1 MLDRRHRERGDRGRR
16 NTCGGLF
23 QAGFEFAPMG
33 WAIGNA
39 VGTAL
44 ARPGDPV
51 VCITGDGSMLM
62 SGQEITVAQQLGLP
76 VVFIV
81 LNDSRL
87 GMVAHGQRLGGGEEI
102 GAELPTVDFRRMAEA
117 MGIRGYLIQ
126 TPQDLMNLNIPAI
139 CLQKSPTLLD
149 IRIDPA
155 EIPPIGRRI
164 QALQSM

>member
-1 MLDRRHRERGDRGRR
+1 
-16 NTCGGLF
+16 
-23 QAGFEFAPMG
+23 MG

-76 VVFIV
+76 VIYIV

-87 GMVAHGQRLGGGEEI
+87 GMVAHGQQLGGGEEI
-102 GAELPTVDFRRMAEA
+102 GCELPHVDFRRLAEA
-117 MGIRGYLIQ
+117 LGVRAYLIQ
-126 TPQDLMNLNIPAI
+126 TPQDLMNLNIPGI
-139 CLQKSPTLLD
+139 CQQSSPTLLD
-149 IRIDPA
+149 VRIDPR
-155 EIPPIGRRI
+155 EVPPIGRRI
-164 QALQSM
+164 QVLQEL